1 MKTYVVRCADGET
14 LEVHIE
20 AKGDDLILTYNDV
33 VHRLDL
39 RRLPGAMMHM
49 LVDGQSSY
57 DAVVEWAGDERD
69 PFDGRVNVLVSDQ
82 VYTLDVL
89 DHRRVR
95 MRDAVGSEDEAS
107 AGSVYAPMPG
117 KVLRFLVEPGDGV
130 VTGQGL
136 VVVEAMKM
144 ENELTATGDG
154 QVEALH
160 ADLGSNVE
168 KGALLVTVNALGD
181 A

>member
-1 MKTYVVRCADGET
+1 MKTYVVRLADGET
-14 LEVHIE
+14 VEVSVKAE
-20 AKGDDLILTYNDV
+20 GDNLILSYDDV
-33 VHRLDL
+33 VRRLDL

-49 LVDGQSSY
+49 LVDGRSSY
-57 DAVVEWAGDERD
+57 DAVVEWAGDDND
-69 PFDGRVNVLVSDQ
+69 PFDGRVNVLVRDQ
-82 VYTLDVL
+82 VYALDVL

-107 AGSVYAPMPG
+107 AGSVHAPMPG
-117 KVLRFLVEPGDGV
+117 KVLRFLVEPGDCV
-130 VTGQGL
+130 VAGQGL

-144 ENELTATGDG
+144 ENELTAAGDG

-160 ADLGSNVE
+160 ADVGSNVD
-168 KGALLVTVNALGD
+168 KGALLVSVSALGE

>member
-1 MKTYVVRCADGET
+1 MKTYVVRLADGET
-14 LEVHIE
+14 VEVSVKAE
-20 AKGDDLILTYNDV
+20 GDDLILSYDDV

-49 LVDGQSSY
+49 LVDGRSSY
-57 DAVVEWAGDERD
+57 DAVVEWAGDEND

-82 VYTLDVL
+82 VYALEVL

-95 MRDAVGSEDEAS
+95 MRDAVGGEDES
-107 AGSVYAPMPG
+107 SVGSVHAPMPG
-117 KVLRFLVEPGDGV
+117 KVLRFLVEPGDCV
-130 VTGQGL
+130 VAGQGL

-144 ENELTATGDG
+144 ENELTAAGDG

-168 KGALLVTVNALGD
+168 KGALLVSVNALGD
-181 A
+181 V